1 VSSERLRREGAGE
14 LDGLLNV
21 LKPPGMTSHDVV
33 DRVRRLLGV
42 RRVGHTGT
50 LDPGA
55 AGVLVLC
62 VGRATRLVEW
72 LHAEDKEYRAE
83 LVLGIAT
90 DTQDAFGAPQ
100 RVERGCAVPREA
112 LLATLGRFVGAIE
125 QVPPMASAVKRQGRR
140 LYELARAGV
149 EVERAPRTVHIRR
162 LTPVRI
168 EPDDDV
174 LGFGTRVLFDV
185 VCSKGTYVRTL
196 CADIGAALG
205 CGAYMSFLLRTRVG
219 ALTIDSA
226 RTLDELE
233 RDVAAGIP
241 VLLPMDAAL
250 AAWPKVTLDAAGA
263 RRIRHGQ
270 PVAAGAEGAGE
281 GRTGQVWLARLYDEN
296 GRLLALAAA
305 ERRGG
310 NIVWRPRVV
319 FS

>member
-1 VSSERLRREGAGE
+1 
-14 LDGLLNV
+14 
-21 LKPPGMTSHDVV
+21 
-33 DRVRRLLGV
+33 
-42 RRVGHTGT
+42 
-50 LDPGA
+50 
-55 AGVLVLC
+55 
-62 VGRATRLVEW
+62 
-72 LHAEDKEYRAE
+72 
-83 LVLGIAT
+83 
-90 DTQDAFGAPQ
+90 
-100 RVERGCAVPREA
+100 
-112 LLATLGRFVGAIE
+112 
-125 QVPPMASAVKRQGRR
+125 VPPMASAVKRQGRR

-241 VLLPMDAAL
+241 VLLPLDAAL
-250 AAWPKVTLDAAGA
+250 AAWPKVTLD
-263 RRIRHGQ
+263 
-270 PVAAGAEGAGE
+270 AAGAEGAGE